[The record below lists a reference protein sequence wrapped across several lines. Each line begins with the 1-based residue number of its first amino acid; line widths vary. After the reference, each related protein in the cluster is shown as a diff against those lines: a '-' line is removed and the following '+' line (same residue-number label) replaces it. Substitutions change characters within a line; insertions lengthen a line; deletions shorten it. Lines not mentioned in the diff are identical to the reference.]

1 MQVVADFFRRTN
13 QKFIA
18 RCRNDMKYNVNAG
31 ECQVCHENY
40 FGFPIPMLISQVL
53 MDVDCGRLS
62 YDSPIS
68 PTVRAAADM
77 AKNLAKGLTAKGESM
92 FEQAL
97 NSYDISSL
105 DFASQMYL
113 AMEVGRGGNDQS
125 RIKALQSIFGKGKTD
140 DKEEEHDT
148 YKHCP
153 TLGTISRTDLNRT
166 LSPHESLCTSML
178 RHVDRLTISKTDLEE
193 AFCRDIDSFNAAFI
207 VSFIFSIPV

>member
-1 MQVVADFFRRTN
+1 
-13 QKFIA
+13 
-18 RCRNDMKYNVNAG
+18 
-31 ECQVCHENY
+31 
-40 FGFPIPMLISQVL
+40 MLISQVL
-53 MDVDCGRLS
+53 MDVDCGRFS

-77 AKNLAKGLTAKGESM
+77 AKNLAKGLTAKGESK
-92 FEQAL
+92 FEAAL

-105 DFASQMYL
+105 DLASQMHL
-113 AMEVGRGGNDQS
+113 AMEIGRGGSDQT

-140 DKEEEHDT
+140 DKEDDT
-148 YKHCP
+148 YEHCP

-178 RHVDRLTISKTDLEE
+178 RHVDRQTINKTDLEE